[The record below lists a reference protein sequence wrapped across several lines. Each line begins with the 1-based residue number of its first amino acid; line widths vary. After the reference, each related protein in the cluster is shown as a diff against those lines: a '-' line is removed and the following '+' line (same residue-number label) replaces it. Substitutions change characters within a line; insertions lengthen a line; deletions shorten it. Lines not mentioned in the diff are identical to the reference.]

1 MIIISI
7 CLIVI
12 ATVSPLFHLNFKI
25 GFHWIRISKSLSK
38 IIRVFFLIVILG
50 FLIKGKVYSRSKRF
64 IQENFS
70 LLILPKK
77 SKFLRTWILK
87 ESKLEIRI
95 WIFSSLRKEIN
106 VSIIRF
112 HVCRIWN
119 IHLLQGDRPYNPDL
133 RVFKINKK
141 GDDFSSPLLNQI
153 SD

>member
-12 ATVSPLFHLNFKI
+12 ATVSPLFYLNFKI

-38 IIRVFFLIVILG
+38 IIRIFFLIVILG

-77 SKFLRTWILK
+77 IEVPQNLDFKRIK
-87 ESKLEIRI
+87 IRDSDLD
-95 WIFSSLRKEIN
+95 IFVPTEGDQCFDHKIPCMPYMEYTFTPRGPTLQSGFK
-106 VSIIRF
+106 SIQ
-112 HVCRIWN
+112 N
-119 IHLLQGDRPYNPDL
+119 
-133 RVFKINKK
+133 
-141 GDDFSSPLLNQI
+141 
-153 SD
+153 